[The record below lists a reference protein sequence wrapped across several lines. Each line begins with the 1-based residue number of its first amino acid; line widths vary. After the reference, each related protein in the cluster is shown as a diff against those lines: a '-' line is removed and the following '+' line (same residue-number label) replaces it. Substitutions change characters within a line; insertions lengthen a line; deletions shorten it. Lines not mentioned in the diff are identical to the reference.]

1 MFLSIEGWLT
11 IKIKSRQEKRA
22 KKNLEKQGFSC
33 FFPNISTQET
43 GKKIISTKLM
53 FPGYGFV
60 NLKSNQ
66 SLISINST
74 FGVSEVIHFGSYY
87 PVLQSNVI
95 NSFKKIERLCAKDPI
110 INIKAGEEIIFQ
122 KGPLKELKGIVSS
135 VDRKRIKVLYI
146 LLNQSHQ
153 TEIDISEVKLN

>member
-1 MFLSIEGWLT
+1 MFSSIEGWLT
-11 IKIKSRQEKRA
+11 IKIKPRQEKKA
-22 KKNLEKQGFSC
+22 KENLEKQGIIC
-33 FFPNISTQET
+33 LFPNISIRET

-74 FGVSEVIHFGSYY
+74 FGVSGVIHFGSYY

-95 NSFKKIERLCAKDPI
+95 KSFKKIESLYLKDPI
-110 INIKAGEEIIFQ
+110 INIVAGEEVIFK
-122 KGPLKELKGIVSS
+122 KGPLKDLKGIVSS
-135 VDRKRIKVLYI
+135 VDRRRIKVLYT

>member
-1 MFLSIEGWLT
+1 MLSSIEGWLT
-11 IKIKSRQEKRA
+11 IKIKPRQEKRA
-22 KKNLEKQGFSC
+22 KENLEEQGFSF

-43 GKKIISTKLM
+43 GKKAISTKLM

-66 SLISINST
+66 SIISLNST
-74 FGVSEVIHFGSYY
+74 FGVSRVIHFGSYY

-95 NSFKKIERLCAKDPI
+95 NSFKKIERLCVKDPI

-122 KGPLKELKGIVSS
+122 KGPLKDLKGIVSS
-135 VDRKRIKVLYI
+135 VDRKRIKVLYT

>member
-95 NSFKKIERLCAKDPI
+95 NSFKKRSK
-110 INIKAGEEIIFQ
+110 
-122 KGPLKELKGIVSS
+122 S
-135 VDRKRIKVLYI
+135 
-146 LLNQSHQ
+146 
-153 TEIDISEVKLN
+153 

>member
-1 MFLSIEGWLT
+1 MLSSIEGWLT
-11 IKIKSRQEKRA
+11 IKIKPRQEKRA
-22 KKNLEKQGFSC
+22 KENLEEQGFSF

-43 GKKIISTKLM
+43 GKKAISTKLM

-66 SLISINST
+66 SIISLNST
-74 FGVSEVIHFGSYY
+74 FGVSGVIHFGSYY

-95 NSFKKIERLCAKDPI
+95 NNFKKIERLCVKDPI

-122 KGPLKELKGIVSS
+122 KGPLKDLKGIVSS
-135 VDRKRIKVLYI
+135 VDRKRIKVLYT

-153 TEIDISEVKLN
+153 TEIDLSLIHI

>member
-1 MFLSIEGWLT
+1 MFSSIEGWLT
-11 IKIKSRQEKRA
+11 IKIKPRQEKKA
-22 KKNLEKQGFSC
+22 KENLEKQGIIC
-33 FFPNISTQET
+33 LFPNISIQEA

-60 NLKSNQ
+60 NLESNQ

-95 NSFKKIERLCAKDPI
+95 NSFKKIESLYLKDPI
-110 INIKAGEEIIFQ
+110 INIVAGEEVIFK
-122 KGPLKELKGIVSS
+122 KGPLKDLKGIVSW
-135 VDRKRIKVLYI
+135 VDRNRIKVLYT

>member
-1 MFLSIEGWLT
+1 MFSSVEGWLT
-11 IKIKSRQEKRA
+11 IKIKPRQEKRA
-22 KKNLEKQGFSC
+22 KENLEKQGIIC
-33 FFPNISTQET
+33 FFPNISALES
-43 GKKIISTKLM
+43 GKRITTTKLM

-60 NLKSNQ
+60 NLKKNQ

-95 NSFKKIERLCAKDPI
+95 NSFKKVENLCVKDPI

-122 KGPLKELKGIVSS
+122 KGPLKHLKGIVSS
-135 VDRKRIKVLYI
+135 VDRKRIKVLYT